1 MFSFP
6 GLKRVPVLSFG
17 RRRPFTFDTPADE
30 AAAASLGEDARL
42 FITTF
47 LGGLL
52 FMTVYLA

>member
-6 GLKRVPVLSFG
+6 GLQRVPVLSFG
-17 RRRPFTFDTPADE
+17 RRRPFTYDTPEDQAG
-30 AAAASLGEDARL
+30 AASLSEDARL

-52 FMTVYLA
+52 FMTVDLA

>member
-6 GLKRVPVLSFG
+6 GLQRVPVLLFG
-17 RRRPFTFDTPADE
+17 RREPFTYDTPADQ
-30 AAAASLGEDARL
+30 AAAASLGQDARL